1 MRKIDDVI
9 ERLRAEYLA
18 MPGLRLKPEQVRRL
32 CGIERAMCE
41 TALHA
46 LVSVKFLCV
55 SADGRYG
62 CAQQRRLMH
71 PPLAKAD
78 PKMDVRSREA
88 S

>member
-41 TALHA
+41 TALHT
-46 LVSVKFLCV
+46 LVSAKFLSV
-55 SADGRYG
+55 SADGRYA
-62 CAQQRRLMH
+62 CVQQRRLLH
-71 PPLAKAD
+71 PPLATAD
-78 PKMDVRSREA
+78 PKTDARSREA